1 MNSGKVAL
9 VIVAAAATGAILGM
23 LFAPAKGKV
32 LRRKIRSVSAKRM
45 DDVKEK
51 YDEFAE
57 SVSKNYDKVKSNI
70 NEMTHR
76 HMNRHEEKIKTAESN

>member
-51 YDEFAE
+51 YDEFA
-57 SVSKNYDKVKSNI
+57 D
-70 NEMTHR
+70 T
-76 HMNRHEEKIKTAESN
+76 